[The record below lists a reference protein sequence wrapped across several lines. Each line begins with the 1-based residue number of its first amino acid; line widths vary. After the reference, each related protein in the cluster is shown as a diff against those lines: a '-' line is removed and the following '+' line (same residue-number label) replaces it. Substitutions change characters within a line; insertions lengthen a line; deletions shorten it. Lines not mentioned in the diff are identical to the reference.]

1 MSQRNEVIHMEA
13 LHLPRNWVLGTA
25 TYTQQSSMH
34 DPIKYLNSPEWKE
47 PGADPIVDALKAA
60 GDAALQVSDSARVA
74 ARAVLNL
81 VASFSSPEIGVEA
94 QEITL
99 EWYKD
104 RHHVAVVSVDGAS
117 ITWAAMAGSANPK
130 KGKLPFNNQLPQEAL
145 EAIRAA
151 S

>member
-1 MSQRNEVIHMEA
+1 MEA

-47 PGADPIVDALKAA
+47 PAADPIVDALKAA
-60 GDAALQVSDSARVA
+60 GTAALQVSEGARTA

-81 VASFSSPEIGVEA
+81 VATYSTPEIGVEA

-104 RHHVAVVSVDGAS
+104 RNHVVVVSVDGAS
-117 ITWAAMAGSANPK
+117 ITWAGMVGPANPPV